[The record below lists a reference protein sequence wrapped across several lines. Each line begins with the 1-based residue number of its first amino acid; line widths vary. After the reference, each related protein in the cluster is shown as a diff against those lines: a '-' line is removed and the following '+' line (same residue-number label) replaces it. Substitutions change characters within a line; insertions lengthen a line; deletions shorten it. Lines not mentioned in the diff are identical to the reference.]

1 MMYIIS
7 YDDYKLYETEDG
19 GEYNALKFDGERES
33 KFNKLITI
41 EFTNHELS
49 NLHM

>member
-7 YDDYKLYETEDG
+7 YADYKLYEREDG
-19 GEYNALKFDGERES
+19 GDYDALKFDDERES
-33 KFNKLITI
+33 EFNKLITI

-49 NLHM
+49 DFYM